1 MCLVLLIGMEWK
13 ASWAHKIGQKCQRG
27 LGPCVECLCVTCPW
41 FVPIGSHNV
50 YQFWH
55 GFKQIQNQNRTTLFT
70 GDMSEVNL
78 PTLSSAPSAVE
89 IRGSG
94 SVFQWI
100 PRLMSGGKS
109 YAYKYQGVLG
119 MGPKNIHSCC
129 TFSEFRDIWYLL
141 KRQKLPEVYCV
152 AW

>member
-1 MCLVLLIGMEWK
+1 MSSLIDWNGMK
-13 ASWAHKIGQKCQRG
+13 GSQNGQKCRRG
-27 LGPCVECLCVTCPW
+27 LGPWVERLCVTCPW

-55 GFKQIQNQNRTTLFT
+55 GFKQIQNRNRTTLFT

-78 PTLSSAPSAVE
+78 PTPSSAPSAEE

-100 PRLMSGGKS
+100 PKLWSGGKR
-109 YAYKYQGVLG
+109 YTYKYQWVLG
-119 MGPKNIHSCC
+119 MGPKNVDSCC
-129 TFSEFRDIWYLL
+129 AFSEFRDIWYLL